1 MNSPAP
7 KGLRAAWPPEPEGH
21 GSIGPR
27 WDAAGSST
35 TASTKEPPR
44 LGLTTALHAEW
55 TKLRTLAGTYWL
67 LAAAVAL
74 TVTVG
79 AAVAA
84 ATRCPAGPACP
95 VDTTKLSLTGIQLG
109 QAVMAILATAVIC
122 GEYSTGMI
130 RVTVSATPRRSAVL
144 AAKATVLTVLVLPA
158 GTIAVAGSVLAGR
171 LILPGHGFTADRG
184 YPPLSP
190 ADGPLLRAAAG
201 SVLYLALI
209 ALLSLGVATII
220 RDSAAAIRTVLGLL
234 AVPSAGHRSS
244 TGQQPSGATGDRALG
259 ADERRA
265 HHPRHHQPARP
276 AHKPMGRPPRSR
288 HLGCSC
294 APRPRADVP
303 AARRVRTCEN
313 GGERQDQILARKRPS
328 ST

>member
-1 MNSPAP
+1 MKS
-7 KGLRAAWPPEPEGH
+7 
-21 GSIGPR
+21 
-27 WDAAGSST
+27 
-35 TASTKEPPR
+35 R
-44 LGLTTALHAEW
+44 LGMSRALHAEW

-74 TVTVG
+74 TVTVS

-95 VDTTKLSLTGIQLG
+95 VDTAKLSLTGIQLG
-109 QAVMAILATAVIC
+109 QAVIAILATAVIC

-158 GTIAVAGSVLAGR
+158 CTIAVAGSVLAGW
-171 LILPGHGFTADRG
+171 LILPGHGFTAGRG

-220 RDSAAAIRTVLGLL
+220 RDSAAAIGTVLGLL
-234 AVPSAGHRSS
+234 YLPPVIAAVLASNPAVQRAIERWAPMNAGLTIQDTTNLRGLPISPW
-244 TGQQPSGATGDRALG
+244 GGLIVLAMWAAAAL
-259 ADERRA
+259 
-265 HHPRHHQPARP
+265 
-276 AHKPMGRPPRSR
+276 
-288 HLGCSC
+288 L
-294 APRPRADVP
+294 
-303 AARRVRTCEN
+303 AAGLMFRLR
-313 GGERQDQILARKRPS
+313 DA
-328 ST
+328 